1 MYMYDVNVCKLNA
14 CKCILNIL
22 NLCMICNNMFCVSKV
37 CIYICMYVC
46 MYACMY
52 VCICMYMYVLCMY
65 MYDVYV

>member
-37 CIYICMYVC
+37 CMYVC

-52 VCICMYMYVLCMY
+52 VCM
-65 MYDVYV
+65 